1 MDGLKS
7 FLKRNPLIVA
17 MITGVCIYLVYHWI
31 PALHPA
37 GPTLE
42 KAVLTIQP
50 ILIFTMLFLQFSR
63 TSPHDLKFRRWHLY
77 LLLIQTGVCLAS
89 AAALFFVKGDVARVL
104 LEAFML
110 CWICPTAIA
119 AGVVTEKI
127 GGSISGVMSYIILIN
142 LLVSIL
148 IPLVFPLVH
157 PNPGQSFLNSFLTL
171 LGKVFPTLILPA
183 AAAWIIRYTMPKAQR
198 FFMRNYGKAFQ
209 VWLVSLCLAII
220 ITTRSIVRSELPWWS
235 LLLISVVPAVSCLC
249 QFAIGHRIGN
259 RFGKVENITAGQALG
274 QKNTTLMIWIGYVFL
289 NPLTSIAGG
298 IYCICHNL
306 VNSAEI
312 SRRQRDCFDN

>member
-1 MDGLKS
+1 MGGLKS
-7 FLKRNPLIVA
+7 FLHRNPLIVS
-17 MITGVCIYLVYHWI
+17 MITGVCLYLGYHWI

-37 GPTLE
+37 GPFLE

-50 ILIFTMLFLQFSR
+50 VLIFLMLFLQFSR

-89 AAALFFVKGDVARVL
+89 AAALFIVKDDVARVL

-148 IPLVFPLVH
+148 IPLVFPMVH
-157 PNPGQSFLNSFLTL
+157 PHPDQSFVSSCLTL
-171 LGKVFPTLILPA
+171 LGKVFPTLIMPA
-183 AAAWIIRYTMPKAQR
+183 VAAWTIRYTWPSAQR
-198 FFMRNYGKAFQ
+198 FLMRNYGKAFQ
-209 VWLVSLCLAII
+209 IWLVSLCLAII
-220 ITTRSIVRSELPWWS
+220 ITTRSIVHCELPWWS
-235 LLLISVVPAVSCLC
+235 LLLISLVPAISCLC

-259 RFGKVENITAGQALG
+259 KFGKVENITAGQALG

-312 SRRQRDCFDN
+312 SRRNKSI

>member
-1 MDGLKS
+1 MEGLMS
-7 FLKRNPLIVA
+7 FFKRNPLIVS
-17 MITGVCIYLVYHWI
+17 MIAGVFIYLAYHWI

-37 GPTLE
+37 GPALE

-50 ILIFTMLFLQFSR
+50 ILIFLMLFLQFSR
-63 TSPHDLKFRRWHLY
+63 TSPHDLRFRRWHLY
-77 LLLIQTGVCLAS
+77 LLLIQTGACLAC
-89 AAALFFVKGDVARVL
+89 AAALLLVKGDVPRIL
-104 LEAFML
+104 LEALML

-148 IPLVFPLVH
+148 IPVVFPMVH
-157 PNPGQSFLNSFLTL
+157 PHPDQSFLNSFLTL

-183 AAAWIIRYTMPKAQR
+183 AAAWTVRYTMPKVQN

-209 VWLVSLCLAII
+209 IWLVSLCLAII
-220 ITTRSIVRSELPWWS
+220 ITTRSIVHSNLPWWA
-235 LLLISVVPAVSCLC
+235 LLLISLVPAVSCLC
-249 QFAIGHRIGN
+249 QFAIGHKIGEK
-259 RFGKVENITAGQALG
+259 FGKVERITAGQALG

-289 NPLTSIAGG
+289 TPLTSIAGG

-312 SRRQRDCFDN
+312 SRRSGGR

>member
-1 MDGLKS
+1 MEGLKS
-7 FLKRNPLIVA
+7 FFKRNPLIVSMMA
-17 MITGVCIYLVYHWI
+17 GVFIYLTYHWI

-37 GPTLE
+37 GLALE

-50 ILIFTMLFLQFSR
+50 ILIFLMLVLQFSR
-63 TSPHDLKFRRWHLY
+63 TSPHDLKFRRWHIY
-77 LLLIQTGVCLAS
+77 LLLIQTGACLAS
-89 AAALFFVKGDVARVL
+89 AAALLLVKGDVPRIL
-104 LEAFML
+104 LEALML

-127 GGSISGVMSYIILIN
+127 GGSISGIMSYIILVN

-148 IPLVFPLVH
+148 IPIVFPMVH
-157 PNPGQSFLNSFLTL
+157 PNPDQSFLNSFLTL

-183 AAAWIIRYTMPKAQR
+183 AAAWTVRYTMPKVQN

-209 VWLVSLCLAII
+209 IWLVSLCLAII
-220 ITTRSIVRSELPWWS
+220 ITTRSIVHSNLPWWA
-235 LLLISVVPAVSCLC
+235 LLLISLVPAVSCLC
-249 QFAIGHRIGN
+249 QFAIGHKIGEK
-259 RFGKVENITAGQALG
+259 FGKVERITAGQALG

-289 NPLTSIAGG
+289 TPLTSIAGG

-312 SRRQRDCFDN
+312 SCRSGGR

>member
-1 MDGLKS
+1 MM
-7 FLKRNPLIVA
+7 A
-17 MITGVCIYLVYHWI
+17 GVFIYLTYHWI

-37 GPTLE
+37 GLALE

-50 ILIFTMLFLQFSR
+50 ILIFLMLFLQFSR
-63 TSPHDLKFRRWHLY
+63 TSPHDLKFRRWHIY
-77 LLLIQTGVCLAS
+77 LLLIQTGACLAS
-89 AAALFFVKGDVARVL
+89 AAALLLVKGDVPRIL
-104 LEAFML
+104 LEALML

-127 GGSISGVMSYIILIN
+127 GGSISGIMSYIILVN

-148 IPLVFPLVH
+148 IPIVFPMVH
-157 PNPGQSFLNSFLTL
+157 PNPDQSFLNSFLTL

-183 AAAWIIRYTMPKAQR
+183 AAAWTVRYTMPKVQN

-209 VWLVSLCLAII
+209 IWLVSLCLAII
-220 ITTRSIVRSELPWWS
+220 ITTRSIVHSNLPWWA
-235 LLLISVVPAVSCLC
+235 LLLISLVPAVSCLC
-249 QFAIGHRIGN
+249 QFAIGHKIGEK
-259 RFGKVENITAGQALG
+259 FGKVERITAGQALG

-289 NPLTSIAGG
+289 TPLTSIAGG

-312 SRRQRDCFDN
+312 SCRSGGR

>member
-1 MDGLKS
+1 
-7 FLKRNPLIVA
+7 
-17 MITGVCIYLVYHWI
+17 MIIGVCVYLTYHWI

-37 GPTLE
+37 GSFLE
-42 KAVLTIQP
+42 KAILTIQP
-50 ILIFTMLFLQFSR
+50 ILIFLMLFLQFSR

-89 AAALFFVKGDVARVL
+89 AAALFFVKDDVARVL

-142 LLVSIL
+142 LMVSIL
-148 IPLVFPLVH
+148 IPLVFPMVH
-157 PNPGQSFLNSFLTL
+157 PHPDQSFVSSCLTL
-171 LGKVFPTLILPA
+171 LGKVFPTLIMPA
-183 AAAWIIRYTMPKAQR
+183 VAAWTIRYTWPSAQR
-198 FFMRNYGKAFQ
+198 FLMRNYGKAFQ
-209 VWLVSLCLAII
+209 IWLVSLCLAII
-220 ITTRSIVRSELPWWS
+220 ITTRSIVHCELPWWS
-235 LLLISVVPAVSCLC
+235 LLLISLVPAISCLC

-259 RFGKVENITAGQALG
+259 KFGKVENITAGQALG

-312 SRRQRDCFDN
+312 SRRNKSI

>member
-1 MDGLKS
+1 MEGLKS
-7 FLKRNPLIVA
+7 FFKRNPLIVSMLA
-17 MITGVCIYLVYHWI
+17 GVFIYLTYHWI

-37 GPTLE
+37 GPALE

-50 ILIFTMLFLQFSR
+50 ILIFLMLFLQFSR

-77 LLLIQTGVCLAS
+77 LLLIQTGACLAS
-89 AAALFFVKGDVARVL
+89 AAALLLVKGDVPRIL
-104 LEAFML
+104 LEALML

-127 GGSISGVMSYIILIN
+127 GGGISGVMSYIILVN

-148 IPLVFPLVH
+148 IPVVFPMVH
-157 PNPGQSFLNSFLTL
+157 PNPDQSFLNSFLTL

-183 AAAWIIRYTMPKAQR
+183 AAAWTVRYTMPKVQK

-209 VWLVSLCLAII
+209 IWLVSLCLAII
-220 ITTRSIVRSELPWWS
+220 ITTRSIVHSNLPWWA
-235 LLLISVVPAVSCLC
+235 LLLISLVPAVSCLC
-249 QFAIGHRIGN
+249 QFAIGHKIGKK
-259 RFGKVENITAGQALG
+259 FGKVERITAGQALG

-289 NPLTSIAGG
+289 TPLTSIAGG

-312 SRRQRDCFDN
+312 SRRSRL

>member
-1 MDGLKS
+1 MEGLKS
-7 FLKRNPLIVA
+7 FFKRNPLIVSMMA
-17 MITGVCIYLVYHWI
+17 GVFIYLTYHWI

-37 GPTLE
+37 GLALE

-50 ILIFTMLFLQFSR
+50 ILIFLMLFLQFSR
-63 TSPHDLKFRRWHLY
+63 TSPHDLKFRRWHIY
-77 LLLIQTGVCLAS
+77 LLLIQTGACLAS
-89 AAALFFVKGDVARVL
+89 AAALLLVKGDVPRIL
-104 LEAFML
+104 LEALML

-127 GGSISGVMSYIILIN
+127 GGSISGIMSYIILVN

-148 IPLVFPLVH
+148 IPIVFPMVH
-157 PNPGQSFLNSFLTL
+157 PNPDQSFLNSFLTL

-183 AAAWIIRYTMPKAQR
+183 AAAWTVRYTMPKVQN

-209 VWLVSLCLAII
+209 IWLVSLCLAII
-220 ITTRSIVRSELPWWS
+220 ITTRSIVHSNLPWWA
-235 LLLISVVPAVSCLC
+235 LLLISLVPAVSCLC
-249 QFAIGHRIGN
+249 QFAIGHKIGEK
-259 RFGKVENITAGQALG
+259 FGKVERITAGQALG

-289 NPLTSIAGG
+289 TPLTSIAGG

-312 SRRQRDCFDN
+312 SCRSGGR